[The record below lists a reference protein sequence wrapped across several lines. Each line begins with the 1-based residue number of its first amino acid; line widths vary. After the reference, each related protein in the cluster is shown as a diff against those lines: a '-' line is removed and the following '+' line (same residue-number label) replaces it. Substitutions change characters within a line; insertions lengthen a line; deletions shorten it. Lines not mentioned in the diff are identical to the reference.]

1 MSAFKFKQFE
11 IAQDKCA
18 MKVGTDGVLIGAWT
32 LCNNATN
39 ILDIGSGTGLISLI
53 LAQRNHVAVITGIEI
68 EENAFLQSQDNFNNS
83 KWSNRLSIIHTSLQV
98 FSSETKFDLIVSN
111 PPFFTDS
118 TQANNQ
124 YRKLARSTNSLNFKE
139 LISKSKILLSESGIF
154 SVIIPFSRKEEF
166 INIAL
171 ENHLFL
177 SRICNIK
184 GTENSPV
191 KRIIMEF
198 NNSQNTILEENLMI
212 EKERHNYTDKYI
224 DLCKDFYLKM

>member
-1 MSAFKFKQFE
+1 
-11 IAQDKCA
+11 

-32 LCNNATN
+32 LCNKATN

-53 LAQRNHVAVITGIEI
+53 LAQRNDAAVITGIEI
-68 EENAFLQSQDNFNNS
+68 EENTFLQSQDNFNNS
-83 KWSNRLSIIHTSLQV
+83 KWSKRLSIIHTSLQD

-139 LISKSKILLSESGIF
+139 LISKSKILLSENGIF
-154 SVIIPFSRKEEF
+154 SVIIPFPRKEEF

-171 ENHLFL
+171 ENNLFL
-177 SRICNIK
+177 SRICNVK
-184 GTENSPV
+184 GIANSPV
-191 KRIIMEF
+191 KRILMEF
-198 NNSQNTILEENLMI
+198 NNSQDTILEENLVI

>member
-1 MSAFKFKQFE
+1 
-11 IAQDKCA
+11 
-18 MKVGTDGVLIGAWT
+18 MKVGTDGVLLGALT
-32 LCNNATN
+32 DCKKATN
-39 ILDIGSGTGLISLI
+39 ILDIGCGTGLISLM
-53 LAQRNHVAVITGIEI
+53 LAQRNDAAVITGIEI
-68 EENAFLQSQDNFNNS
+68 EENAFLQSQNNFNNS
-83 KWSNRLSIIHTSLQV
+83 KWSKRLSIIHTSLQD

-139 LISKSKILLSESGIF
+139 LISKSKILLSENGIF
-154 SVIIPFSRKEEF
+154 SVIIPFPRKEEF

-171 ENHLFL
+171 ENKLFL
-177 SRICNIK
+177 SRICNVK
-184 GTENSPV
+184 GTANSPV
-191 KRIIMEF
+191 KRILMEF
-198 NNSQNTILEENLMI
+198 NNSQDTILEENLII

>member
-1 MSAFKFKQFE
+1 
-11 IAQDKCA
+11 

-32 LCNNATN
+32 LCNKATN
-39 ILDIGSGTGLISLI
+39 ILDIGSGTGLSSLI
-53 LAQRNHVAVITGIEI
+53 LAQRNDAAVITGIEI

-83 KWSNRLSIIHTSLQV
+83 KWSNRLSIIHTSLQD

-139 LISKSKILLSESGIF
+139 LISKSTILLSEDGIF
-154 SVIIPFSRKEEF
+154 SVIIPFPRKEEF

-177 SRICNIK
+177 SRICYVK

-191 KRIIMEF
+191 KRALIEF
-198 NNSQNTILEENLMI
+198 NSYQNTILEENLII
-212 EKERHNYTDKYI
+212 EKKRHNYTDKYI

>member
-1 MSAFKFKQFE
+1 
-11 IAQDKCA
+11 
-18 MKVGTDGVLIGAWT
+18 MKVGTDGVLLGALT
-32 LCNNATN
+32 DCKKATN
-39 ILDIGSGTGLISLI
+39 ILDIGCGTGLISLM
-53 LAQRNHVAVITGIEI
+53 LAQRNDAAVITGIEI

-83 KWSNRLSIIHTSLQV
+83 KWSKRLSIIHTSLQD

-139 LISKSKILLSESGIF
+139 LISKSKILLSENGIF
-154 SVIIPFSRKEEF
+154 SVIIPFPRKEEF

-171 ENHLFL
+171 ENKLFL
-177 SRICNIK
+177 SRICNVK
-184 GTENSPV
+184 GTANSPV
-191 KRIIMEF
+191 KRILMEF
-198 NNSQNTILEENLMI
+198 NNSQDTILEENLVI
-212 EKERHNYTDKYI
+212 EKERNNYTDKYI

>member
-1 MSAFKFKQFE
+1 
-11 IAQDKCA
+11 

-53 LAQRNHVAVITGIEI
+53 LAQRNDAAVITGIEI

-83 KWSNRLSIIHTSLQV
+83 KWSKRLSIIHTSLQD
-98 FSSETKFDLIVSN
+98 FNSENKFDLIVSN

-139 LISKSKILLSESGIF
+139 LISKSKILLSENGIF
-154 SVIIPFSRKEEF
+154 SVIIPFKRKEEF
-166 INIAL
+166 ISVAL
-171 ENHLFL
+171 ENNLYL
-177 SRICNIK
+177 RRICNVK
-184 GTENSPV
+184 GTVNSLV
-191 KRIIMEF
+191 KRVLMQF
-198 NNSQNTILEENLMI
+198 NNSQNTILEESLII
-212 EKERHNYTDKYI
+212 EKERHQYTKEYI
-224 DLCKDFYLKM
+224 SLCKDFYLKM

>member
-32 LCNNATN
+32 ACNKATN
-39 ILDIGSGTGLISLI
+39 ILDIGCGTGLISLM
-53 LAQRNHVAVITGIEI
+53 LAQRNDAAVITGIEI

-83 KWSNRLSIIHTSLQV
+83 KWSNRLSIIHTSLQD

-111 PPFFTDS
+111 PPFFTNS

-139 LISKSKILLSESGIF
+139 LISKSKILLSENGIF
-154 SVIIPFSRKEEF
+154 SVIIPFPRKEEF
-166 INIAL
+166 ISIAL

-177 SRICNIK
+177 SRICSVK
-184 GTENSPV
+184 GAENSPV
-191 KRIIMEF
+191 KRILMEF
-198 NNSQNTILEENLMI
+198 NNSQKTILEENLMI

>member
-1 MSAFKFKQFE
+1 
-11 IAQDKCA
+11 
-18 MKVGTDGVLIGAWT
+18 MKVGTDGVLLGALT
-32 LCNNATN
+32 DCKKATN
-39 ILDIGSGTGLISLI
+39 ILDIGCGTGLISLM
-53 LAQRNHVAVITGIEI
+53 LAQRNDAAVITGIEI

-83 KWSNRLSIIHTSLQV
+83 KWSKRLSIIHTSLQV
-98 FSSETKFDLIVSN
+98 YQSNTKFDLIVSN

-139 LISKSKILLSESGIF
+139 LISKSKILLSENGIF
-154 SVIIPFSRKEEF
+154 SVIIPFPRKEEF

-171 ENHLFL
+171 ENNLFL
-177 SRICNIK
+177 SRICNVK
-184 GTENSPV
+184 GTANSPV
-191 KRIIMEF
+191 KRVLMEF
-198 NNSQNTILEENLMI
+198 NNSQDTLLEENLII

>member
-18 MKVGTDGVLIGAWT
+18 MKVGTDGVLLGALT
-32 LCNNATN
+32 DCKKATN
-39 ILDIGSGTGLISLI
+39 ILDIGCGTGLISLM
-53 LAQRNHVAVITGIEI
+53 LAQRNDAAVITGIEI
-68 EENAFLQSQDNFNNS
+68 EENAFLQSQGNFNNS
-83 KWSNRLSIIHTSLQV
+83 KWSKRLSIIHTSLQD

-139 LISKSKILLSESGIF
+139 LISKSKILLSENGIF
-154 SVIIPFSRKEEF
+154 SVIIPFPRKEEF

-171 ENHLFL
+171 ENKLFL
-177 SRICNIK
+177 SRICNVK
-184 GTENSPV
+184 GTANSPV
-191 KRIIMEF
+191 KRILMEF
-198 NNSQNTILEENLMI
+198 NNSQDTILEENLVI
-212 EKERHNYTDKYI
+212 EKERNNYTDKYI

>member
-1 MSAFKFKQFE
+1 
-11 IAQDKCA
+11 

-32 LCNNATN
+32 LCNKATN
-39 ILDIGSGTGLISLI
+39 ILDIGSGTGLSSLI
-53 LAQRNHVAVITGIEI
+53 LAQRNDAAVITGIEI

-83 KWSNRLSIIHTSLQV
+83 KWSNRLSIIHTSLQD

-139 LISKSKILLSESGIF
+139 LISKSKILLSEDGIF
-154 SVIIPFSRKEEF
+154 SVIIPFPRKEEF

-177 SRICNIK
+177 SRVCYVK
-184 GTENSPV
+184 GTANSPV
-191 KRIIMEF
+191 KRILMEF
-198 NNSQNTILEENLMI
+198 NNSQNTILEENLII

-224 DLCKDFYLKM
+224 GLCKDFYLKM

>member
-1 MSAFKFKQFE
+1 
-11 IAQDKCA
+11 
-18 MKVGTDGVLIGAWT
+18 MKVGTDGVLLGALT
-32 LCNNATN
+32 DCKKATN
-39 ILDIGSGTGLISLI
+39 ILDIGCGTGLISLM
-53 LAQRNHVAVITGIEI
+53 LAQRNDAAVITGIEI

-83 KWSNRLSIIHTSLQV
+83 KWSKRLSIIHTSLQD

-139 LISKSKILLSESGIF
+139 LISKSKILLSENGIF
-154 SVIIPFSRKEEF
+154 SVIIPFPRKEEF

-171 ENHLFL
+171 ENNLFL
-177 SRICNIK
+177 SRICNVK
-184 GTENSPV
+184 GTANSPV
-191 KRIIMEF
+191 KRILMEF
-198 NNSQNTILEENLMI
+198 NNSQNTILEDNLII

>member
-1 MSAFKFKQFE
+1 
-11 IAQDKCA
+11 
-18 MKVGTDGVLIGAWT
+18 MKVGTDGVLLGALT
-32 LCNNATN
+32 DCKKATN
-39 ILDIGSGTGLISLI
+39 ILDIGCGTGLISLM
-53 LAQRNHVAVITGIEI
+53 LAQRNDAAVITGIEI

-83 KWSNRLSIIHTSLQV
+83 KWSKRLSIIHTSLQV
-98 FSSETKFDLIVSN
+98 YQSNTKFDLIVSN

-139 LISKSKILLSESGIF
+139 LISKSKILLSENGIF
-154 SVIIPFSRKEEF
+154 SVIIPFPRKEEF

-177 SRICNIK
+177 SRICNVK
-184 GTENSPV
+184 GTANSPV
-191 KRIIMEF
+191 KRILMEF
-198 NNSQNTILEENLMI
+198 NNSQDTILEENLVI
-212 EKERHNYTDKYI
+212 EKERNNYTDKYI